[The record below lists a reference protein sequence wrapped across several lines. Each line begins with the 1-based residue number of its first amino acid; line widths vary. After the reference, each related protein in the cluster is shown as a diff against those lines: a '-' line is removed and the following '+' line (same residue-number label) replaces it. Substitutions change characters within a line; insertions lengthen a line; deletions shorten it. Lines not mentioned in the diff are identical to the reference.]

1 MTIKSTTWQDE
12 TRELLNGRSVKIT
25 YKMIADAIGVT
36 EGWVK
41 LFAIGK
47 TENPGINTVEALH
60 NYLMQHKL

>member
-47 TENPGINTVEALH
+47 TENPGINTVEALY